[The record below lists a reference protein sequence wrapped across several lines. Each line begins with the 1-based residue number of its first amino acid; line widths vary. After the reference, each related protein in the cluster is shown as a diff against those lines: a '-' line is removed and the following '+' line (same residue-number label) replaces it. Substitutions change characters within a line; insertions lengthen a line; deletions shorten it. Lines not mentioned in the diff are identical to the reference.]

1 MLQKRKTLAVIAGLS
16 ASLLAL
22 GACEAEAPEA
32 PEAESTED
40 SASGEST
47 ASAWDDVLA
56 EADGQTVDWFMW
68 GGDDRLNAYVNEYVA
83 VEAAKYG
90 VTLNQVKITE
100 TPEAVNKIL
109 GEKQAGNVDN
119 GSVDLLWVNGENF
132 ATGKQADIWFCGWAE
147 SLPSAEFVDWES
159 DAIKFDFGT
168 PVDDC
173 EAPWNQAMS
182 VIHYNSAQASAEDF
196 ATVDAMVEWMS
207 ENPGQ
212 LTYPAPPDFTGSM
225 QVRRLF
231 YHAVG
236 GYDRLLGEFDQATYD
251 ELAPQAWEF
260 LNGIEANLWRGG
272 TTYPQSL
279 DEIEKLFASGEV
291 SAYIS
296 YNAGRAGLLVA
307 DGVFPETT
315 RQTTFEDGMI
325 GNTNYVAIPFNSPDK
340 AGAQVVANILQS
352 PEAQL
357 RKADPSVLGYYPA
370 IEMSRTDLSAE
381 YEALPVPETVLPFTQ
396 QKENANPELTA
407 AWLEAIE
414 KGWIANVLQK

>member
-1 MLQKRKTLAVIAGLS
+1 VRV
-16 ASLLAL
+16 
-22 GACEAEAPEA
+22 
-32 PEAESTED
+32 
-40 SASGEST
+40 
-47 ASAWDDVLA
+47 
-56 EADGQTVDWFMW
+56 
-68 GGDDRLNAYVNEYVA
+68 
-83 VEAAKYG
+83 
-90 VTLNQVKITE
+90 TE
-100 TPEAVNKIL
+100 TAEVVNKVL
-109 GEKQAGNVDN
+109 GEKQAGNLDD
-119 GSVDLLWVNGENF
+119 GSVDLVWINGENF
-132 ATGKQADIWFCGWAE
+132 ATGKQADLWFCGWAQ
-147 SLPSAEFVDWES
+147 SLPNAEFVDWES

-182 VIHYNSAQASAEDF
+182 VITYNSALASAEDF
-196 ATVDAMVEWMS
+196 ATVDAMVAWMS

-212 LTYPAPPDFTGSM
+212 FTYPAPPDFTGSM

-272 TTYPQSL
+272 ATYPQSQ
-279 DEIEKLFASGEV
+279 DEVERLFASGEI

-315 RQTTFEDGMI
+315 SQTIFEDGMI
-325 GNTNYVAIPFNSPDK
+325 GNTNYVAIPFNSPDT

-370 IEMSRTDLSAE
+370 IDMSRTELSAE
-381 YEALPVPETVLPFTQ
+381 YDALPVPASVLPFTQ
-396 QKENANPELTA
+396 QKKNANPELIA

-414 KGWIANVLQK
+414 KGWIANVLQQ

>member
-1 MLQKRKTLAVIAGLS
+1 MLRKRKNLAVIAGLS

-22 GACEAEAPEA
+22 GACAAEAEA

-40 SASGEST
+40 SASVEST
-47 ASAWDDVLA
+47 ASAWDNVLA

-109 GEKQAGNVDN
+109 GENQAGNLDN
-119 GSVDLLWVNGENF
+119 GSVDLLWINGENF

-182 VIHYNSAQASAEDF
+182 VITYNSAQASAEDF

-212 LTYPAPPDFTGSM
+212 FSYPAPPDFTGSM

-260 LNGIEANLWRGG
+260 LNGIEADLWRGG
-272 TTYPQSL
+272 TTYPQSQ
-279 DEIEKLFASGEV
+279 DEIERLFASGEV

-296 YNAGRAGLLVA
+296 YNAGRTGLLVA

-381 YEALPVPETVLPFTQ
+381 YEALPVPEAVLPFTE
-396 QKENANPELTA
+396 QKANANPELIA

-414 KGWIANVLQK
+414 KGWIANVLQQ

>member
-1 MLQKRKTLAVIAGLS
+1 MTLNLCWKDVETSLHKEVISSLNDSLGFSKVMPIQKAVIP
-16 ASLLAL
+16 LL
-22 GACEAEAPEA
+22 
-32 PEAESTED
+32 
-40 SASGEST
+40 
-47 ASAWDDVLA
+47 
-56 EADGQTVDWFMW
+56 
-68 GGDDRLNAYVNEYVA
+68 LNNKDVA

-90 VTLNQVKITE
+90 VTLNQVKVTE
-100 TPEAVNKIL
+100 TAEVVNKVL
-109 GEKQAGNVDN
+109 GEKQTGNLDD
-119 GSVDLLWVNGENF
+119 GAVDLVWINGENF
-132 ATGKQADIWFCGWAE
+132 ATGKQADIWFCDW
-147 SLPSAEFVDWES
+147 SQKLPNAEFVDWES

-168 PVDDC
+168 PVDEC

-182 VIHYNSAQASAEDF
+182 VITYNSDQASAADF
-196 ATVDAMVEWMS
+196 ASVDAMVAWMS

-212 LTYPAPPDFTGSM
+212 FTYPAPPDFTGSM

-272 TTYPQSL
+272 ATYPQSQ
-279 DEIEKLFASGEV
+279 DEVEKLFASGEV

-315 RQTTFEDGMI
+315 SQTTFESGMI
-325 GNTNYVAIPFNSPDK
+325 GNTNYVAIPFNSPDT

-370 IEMSRTDLSAE
+370 IDMSRTDLLAE
-381 YEALPVPETVLPFTQ
+381 YEALPVPASVLPFTQ
-396 QKENANPELTA
+396 QKKNANPELIA
-407 AWLEAIE
+407 GWLEAIE

>member
-1 MLQKRKTLAVIAGLS
+1 MLRKRKNLAVIAGLS

-22 GACEAEAPEA
+22 GACAAEAEA

-40 SASGEST
+40 SASVEST
-47 ASAWDDVLA
+47 ASAWDNVLA

-109 GEKQAGNVDN
+109 GEKQAGNLDN
-119 GSVDLLWVNGENF
+119 GSVDLLWINGENF

-182 VIHYNSAQASAEDF
+182 VITYNSAQASAEDF

-212 LTYPAPPDFTGSM
+212 FSYPAPPDFTGSM

-260 LNGIEANLWRGG
+260 LNGIEADLWRGG
-272 TTYPQSL
+272 TTYPQSQ
-279 DEIEKLFASGEV
+279 DEIERLFASGEV

-296 YNAGRAGLLVA
+296 YNAGRTGLLVA

-357 RKADPSVLGYYPA
+357 RKADPFVLGYYPA

-381 YEALPVPETVLPFTQ
+381 YEALPVPEAVLPFTQ
-396 QKENANPELTA
+396 QKANANPELIA

-414 KGWIANVLQK
+414 KGWIANVLQQ

>member
-1 MLQKRKTLAVIAGLS
+1 MLRKRKNLAVIAGLS

-22 GACEAEAPEA
+22 GACAAEAEA

-40 SASGEST
+40 SPSVEST
-47 ASAWDDVLA
+47 ASAWDNVLA

-68 GGDDRLNAYVNEYVA
+68 GGDDRLNAYINEYVV

-90 VTLNQVKITE
+90 VTLNQVK
-100 TPEAVNKIL
+100 ADASDVVNKVL
-109 GEKQAGNVDN
+109 GEKQAGNLDD
-119 GSVDLLWVNGENF
+119 GSVDLVWVNGENF
-132 ATGKQADIWFCGWAE
+132 ATGKQADLWFCGWAQ
-147 SLPSAEFVDWES
+147 SLPNAEFVDWES
-159 DAIKFDFGT
+159 DSIRFDFGT

-182 VIHYNSAQASAEDF
+182 VITYNSAQASAEDF
-196 ATVDAMVEWMS
+196 ATVDAMVKWMS

-212 LTYPAPPDFTGSM
+212 FTYPAPPDFTGSM

-272 TTYPQSL
+272 ATYPQAQ
-279 DEIEKLFASGEV
+279 DEVEQLFASGEV
-291 SAYIS
+291 SAYSS

-315 RQTTFEDGMI
+315 SQTTFEDGMI
-325 GNTNYVAIPFNSPDK
+325 GNTNYVAIPFNSPDT

-370 IEMSRTDLSAE
+370 IDMSRTELSAE
-381 YEALPVPETVLPFTQ
+381 YEALPVPASVLPFTQ
-396 QKENANPELTA
+396 QKKNANPELTA

-414 KGWIANVLQK
+414 KGWIANVLQQ